1 MKTTVEQK
9 EINKIVHADHH
20 DPFNVLGIHHVLVN
34 GEKGVSIRTF
44 LPEAVE
50 VSAIDSK
57 ACSERSESNEHN
69 TYPLSRIHP
78 EGFFETFIKDREIFN
93 YYFSVKYS
101 DGSTL
106 KFYDPYSFLPI
117 ISDLDR
123 HLFNEGNHLRI
134 YEKLGT
140 HIMDLDGIKGVHFAV
155 WAPNAK
161 RVSIIGDFN
170 KWDGRRHP
178 MRILGNSGIWELFIP
193 GLKEGDIYKYEIKT
207 HHNNL
212 LIKSDPYAF
221 YSEARPKT
229 ASVVWDINK
238 YKWNDSEWVENRDKT
253 TPLNKPLSIYELH
266 LGSWARKTEE
276 GNRFLTYREIAH
288 LLIDYVKDMGYTHIE
303 LMPVMEHP
311 FDASWGYQVTGYFA
325 PTSRFGTPEDF
336 MYFVDY
342 CHQNNIGVIV
352 DWVPAHFPRD
362 GHSLIQFDG
371 TSLYEHED
379 PKKGAHPDWGTLIF
393 NYGRHEVR
401 NFLTSNVLFWCKKYH
416 LDGLRVDAVASVL
429 YLDYSKR
436 HGEWIPNTYG
446 GRENLEAIDFIKK
459 MNEVI
464 HAEFP
469 GIMTIAEESTSWG
482 GVSRPTYLGGLG
494 FTFKWNMGWM
504 HDILEFF
511 SKDPIHRKYHHNNL
525 TFAMLYAFHENFILV
540 LSHDEVVHGKASLLS
555 KMPGDFWQKFAN
567 LRLLLSYMYAQPGKK
582 LLFMGG
588 DIGQWHEWNHS
599 HSLDWHLLQ
608 YEPHSKL
615 QRFIKDLNQ
624 IYKAEPAMWEVD
636 FEYTGF
642 EWIDFHDWERSV
654 VSFIRKGKDPDNHLV
669 FVFNFTP
676 TPRYNYKI
684 GVPSHCFY
692 KEVLNSDSDVYYGS
706 NLGNKGGRWSDQV
719 SWQGKPCSLNITLPP
734 LSAVVF
740 KPERQR
746 PD

>member
-20 DPFNVLGIHHVLVN
+20 DPFNVLGIHHVHVN
-34 GEKGVSIRTF
+34 GEKGVSIRAF

-50 VSAIDSK
+50 ISAIDSK
-57 ACSERSESNEHN
+57 NEHN
-69 TYPLSRIHP
+69 IYPLSRIHP
-78 EGFFETFIKDREIFN
+78 DGFFETFIKDREIFN
-93 YYFSVKYS
+93 YYFSVKNS

-106 KFYDPYSFLPI
+106 KFYDPYSFLPLI
-117 ISDLDR
+117 GDLDR

-161 RVSIIGDFN
+161 RVSVIGDFN

-193 GLKEGDIYKYEIKT
+193 GLKEGDIYKFEIKT
-207 HHNNL
+207 RHNHL

-238 YKWNDSEWVENRDKT
+238 YKWNDSGWLEDRDKT
-253 TPLNKPLSIYELH
+253 TPLNKPLSIYEVH
-266 LGSWARKTEE
+266 LGSWARKVEE
-276 GNRFLTYREIAH
+276 NNRFLTYREIAH
-288 LLIDYVKDMGYTHIE
+288 LLVDYIKNTGYTHIE
-303 LMPVMEHP
+303 LLPIMEHP

-446 GRENLEAIDFIKK
+446 GRENL
-459 MNEVI
+459 
-464 HAEFP
+464 
-469 GIMTIAEESTSWG
+469 
-482 GVSRPTYLGGLG
+482 
-494 FTFKWNMGWM
+494 
-504 HDILEFF
+504 
-511 SKDPIHRKYHHNNL
+511 
-525 TFAMLYAFHENFILV
+525 
-540 LSHDEVVHGKASLLS
+540 
-555 KMPGDFWQKFAN
+555 
-567 LRLLLSYMYAQPGKK
+567 
-582 LLFMGG
+582 
-588 DIGQWHEWNHS
+588 
-599 HSLDWHLLQ
+599 
-608 YEPHSKL
+608 
-615 QRFIKDLNQ
+615 
-624 IYKAEPAMWEVD
+624 
-636 FEYTGF
+636 
-642 EWIDFHDWERSV
+642 
-654 VSFIRKGKDPDNHLV
+654 
-669 FVFNFTP
+669 
-676 TPRYNYKI
+676 
-684 GVPSHCFY
+684 
-692 KEVLNSDSDVYYGS
+692 
-706 NLGNKGGRWSDQV
+706 
-719 SWQGKPCSLNITLPP
+719 
-734 LSAVVF
+734 
-740 KPERQR
+740 
-746 PD
+746 